1 MWEKELPVKIN
12 LITGFMKLYVEV
24 FKWDLSGTSCWIK
37 VIINEF
43 NENLQSDIKMSV
55 HGSLEWLFYSVK
67 YENDIMS
74 EGPRGEL
81 EAAQTGHDDNA

>member
-1 MWEKELPVKIN
+1 
-12 LITGFMKLYVEV
+12 
-24 FKWDLSGTSCWIK
+24 
-37 VIINEF
+37 
-43 NENLQSDIKMSV
+43 MSV
-55 HGSLEWLFYSVK
+55 HGLLEWLFYSVN